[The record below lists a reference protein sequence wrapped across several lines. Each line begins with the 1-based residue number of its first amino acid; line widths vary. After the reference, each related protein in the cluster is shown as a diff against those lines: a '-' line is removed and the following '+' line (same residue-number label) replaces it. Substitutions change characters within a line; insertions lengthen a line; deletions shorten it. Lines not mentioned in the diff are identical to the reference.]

1 MQDAP
6 CQRLS
11 ARSVSSDN
19 KPPKIARCA
28 HISWQNTLFFNPA
41 KPIKVVKA
49 FLKSAQPQQ
58 KTIFSDPGQSCCF
71 LRRYPWKEQ
80 QRSTVQNTD
89 PRAEHRT
96 KKRMLFQRFSPPDI
110 RGSYRN
116 NRVFSNHRTAAR
128 RAKTKY
134 SKKKRSR
141 LQNYAR

>member
-11 ARSVSSDN
+11 ARLVSSDN
-19 KPPKIARCA
+19 KPPKIACFA

-49 FLKSAQPQQ
+49 FLKIAQPQQ
-58 KTIFSDPGQSCCF
+58 KTIFSDQGQSCRF

-89 PRAEHRT
+89 SRAEHRT
-96 KKRMLFQRFSPPDI
+96 KKGCFFS
-110 RGSYRN
+110 
-116 NRVFSNHRTAAR
+116 VFHLRTSKAHIEIIAFFRIIERR
-128 RAKTKY
+128 RAEPKP
-134 SKKKRSR
+134 SIPKKKRSR